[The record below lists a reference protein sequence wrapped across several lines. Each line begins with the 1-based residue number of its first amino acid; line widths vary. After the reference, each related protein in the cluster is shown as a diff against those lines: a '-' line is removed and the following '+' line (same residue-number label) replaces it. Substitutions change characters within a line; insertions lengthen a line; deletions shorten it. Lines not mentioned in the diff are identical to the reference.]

1 MKILV
6 VSDDGVSTGYG
17 RISMETNSRLV
28 QRGYEVMALSLY
40 YDALLP
46 ASNDSKA
53 LPYWVGSLAGKPN
66 WIESVIAVVNAFQ
79 PDIIHVTQD
88 APYAEQLRNAPLDW
102 SRYALVVT
110 TPVDGAPVRRQWM
123 DTLKQGDGTLSIS
136 QFGVDT
142 HRAAGVPSELCR
154 PGVDGNTFFQMSEI
168 DRHNMRLKVGIAP
181 DAFVVGTMCMNQGRK
196 DIPDMLRAFFA
207 FAADKPTARYLL
219 DMDATSPAGW
229 DIIQDI
235 CAPNGWD
242 VSKLLFRADAMRAG
256 IVTLRARYNLLD
268 AHMVISHRE
277 GYGLPLAEAMACGV
291 VSIALDWCSGTEIC
305 GDGHGILINPIEYE
319 GISTWG
325 GAFDKFPKVHE
336 ITRALQMLYNEPDT
350 RRSIAR
356 KGMEWSRAQTWD
368 AATDAVAKVY
378 ERVMAKRQQ
387 QPVSAP
393 VMIAPP
399 APVPS
404 GLADGTPVL
413 SIQGQPVVA
422 QADGMM
428 PEVVPLVES
437 VG

>member
-17 RISMETNSRLV
+17 RISMETNARLT

-66 WIESVIAVVNAFQ
+66 WIESVIAVVNAWQ
-79 PDIIHVTQD
+79 PDVIHVTQD

-102 SRYALVVT
+102 SRYALVVM
-110 TPVDGAPVRRQWM
+110 TPVDGAPVRRQWI
-123 DTLKQGDGTLSIS
+123 DTLKQADGTLSIS

-154 PGVDGNTFFQMSEI
+154 PGVDGNTFYQMSQI

-242 VSKLLFRADAMRAG
+242 TSKLLFRADAMRAG

-268 AHMVISHRE
+268 AHQVISHRE
-277 GYGLPLAEAMACGV
+277 GWGLPLVEAMACGV
-291 VSIALDWCSGTEIC
+291 ANIALDWCSGTEIC
-305 GDGHGILINPIEYE
+305 GEGRGILIDPIEYTQV
-319 GISTWG
+319 STWG
-325 GAFDKFPKVHE
+325 GSLDKFPNVEQLTAKLQWLYDNPHE
-336 ITRALQMLYNEPDT
+336 RLAMAN
-350 RRSIAR
+350 
-356 KGMEWSRAQTWD
+356 KGMAWARTLTWD

-378 ERVMAKRQQ
+378 ERVMQKRSQN
-387 QPVSAP
+387 AP
-393 VMIAPP
+393 IQLPMIAPP
-399 APVPS
+399 LP
-404 GLADGTPVL
+404 
-413 SIQGQPVVA
+413 PVV
-422 QADGMM
+422 QSVDGIQQ
-428 PEVVPLVES
+428 EKVVLQEAI
-437 VG
+437 